1 MGHTNSTTNYN
12 LPQFVTTDKPAWL
25 TDINGAFSA
34 IDSGLHTAQ
43 TDATTAKNTADSAQ
57 SDATAAGTAASTADS
72 KAAGAIAS
80 IANAF
85 DTTSTYAV
93 GDLVM
98 YNSLLYIC
106 SVAVTTPGAWTGST
120 NWTRKTVE
128 DMIPANAGDLPLG
141 SSTPVGSTAAAI
153 AALSAY
159 STSAVTPITAT
170 VNSVIKSSIT
180 KIGKVVHIEYSFSL
194 KAMTG
199 TIQNKTWG
207 TIPEGFRPSDEVIFT
222 AYYISDY
229 ASQVETK
236 ALLLSASSSGN
247 ITTPNNGANGTLSNP
262 TTNSR
267 IYMSATYIVS

>member
-1 MGHTNSTTNYN
+1 MSHTNSTPNYN
-12 LPQFVTTDKPAWL
+12 LPQFLTTDKPAWL
-25 TDINGAFSA
+25 TDINGAFSD
-34 IDSGLHTAQ
+34 IDTAVNNAQSKADTAYNNAGTAQ
-43 TDATTAKNTADSAQ
+43 GDATTALTNAATADA
-57 SDATAAGTAASTADS
+57 

-85 DTTSTYAV
+85 DTTSIYGV

-106 SVAVTTPGAWTGST
+106 STAVTTPGAWTGPT
-120 NWTRKTVE
+120 NWTRITVE
-128 DMIPANAGDLPLG
+128 DITPANAGALPLG
-141 SSTPVGSTAAAI
+141 NDTPAGSTAAAI
-153 AALSAY
+153 DAISKY
-159 STSAVTPITAT
+159 ETSAVTPISVT
-170 VNSVIKSSIT
+170 VNSVIRSSIT
-180 KIGKVVHIEYSFSL
+180 KVGKVVHIEYNFSL
-194 KAMTG
+194 KDMTG

-207 TIPEGFRPSDEVIFT
+207 TIPEGFRPQEDTIFT

-236 ALLLSASSSGN
+236 AILISASSSGS

>member
-1 MGHTNSTTNYN
+1 MSHTNSTTNYN
-12 LPQFVTTDKPAWL
+12 LPQFLTTDKPSWL
-25 TDINGAFSA
+25 TDINGAFSN
-34 IDSGLHTAQ
+34 IDTAVY
-43 TDATTAKNTADSAQ
+43 AAQ
-57 SDATAAGTAASTADS
+57 SKADTAYADAGNAQGDATAALTNAAAADA
-72 KAAGAIAS
+72 KAGGAIAS
-80 IANAF
+80 IANTF

-128 DMIPANAGDLPLG
+128 DMIPATAGDLPLG
-141 SSTPVGSTAAAI
+141 SATPAGSTAAAI
-153 AALSAY
+153 DAVSRY
-159 STSAVTPITAT
+159 ETSAVTPISVT
-170 VNSVIKSSIT
+170 VNSVIRSSIT
-180 KIGKVVHIEYSFSL
+180 KIGKVVHIEYNFSL
-194 KAMTG
+194 KDMTG

-207 TIPEGFRPSDEVIFT
+207 TIPEGFRPQEDTIFT
-222 AYYISDY
+222 AYYVSDF

-236 ALLLSASSSGN
+236 ALLVSASPSGY

>member
-1 MGHTNSTTNYN
+1 MSHTNSTTNYS

-34 IDSGLHTAQ
+34 IDTGMNNAQ
-43 TDATTAKNTADSAQ
+43 TKANTADTNASQALL
-57 SDATAAGTAASTADS
+57 DASAAGTAASTADT

-85 DTTSTYAV
+85 DTTSTYDV

-128 DMIPANAGDLPLG
+128 DMIPANAGALPLG
-141 SSTPVGSTAAAI
+141 SDKPAGSTAAAI
-153 AALSAY
+153 DAVSKYETAS
-159 STSAVTPITAT
+159 VTPISVT

-180 KIGKVVHIEYSFSL
+180 KIGKVVHVEYNFSL
-194 KAMTG
+194 KEMTG

-207 TIPEGFRPSDEVIFT
+207 TIPEGFRPSEDTIFT

-229 ASQVETK
+229 TNQVETK
-236 ALLLSASSSGN
+236 AILISASSAGS